1 MQETHL
7 LSERRNQKNLLWR
20 GNKIDIQENHE
31 QEGYCFVI
39 ISLDFKKWGHN
50 RNQNINICVSEC
62 LAGSYQS
69 LPVGISSRHEEL
81 KCKGSRGEDS
91 QNTQQEEN
99 RQLDIRQLKW
109 RDQKCHIPNCG
120 RQDVPLQDPTGNRKW
135 NRTPGFRATDQS
147 EVIFIT
153 WKTLLLKAL
162 FPRHGCGMCPA
173 CPDVC
178 YSFRESL
185 LLKDITAG

>member
-7 LSERRNQKNLLWR
+7 LSERRNQKKLLWW
-20 GNKIDIQENHE
+20 GNKVDFQENHE
-31 QEGYCFVI
+31 QESYCSVI

-50 RNQNINICVSEC
+50 RNLNINICVSEC
-62 LAGSYQS
+62 LAGSCQS
-69 LPVGISSRHEEL
+69 LPVGMSSRHEEV
-81 KCKGSRGEDS
+81 KRKGSRGEDS
-91 QNTQQEEN
+91 QNTQEEN
-99 RQLDIRQLKW
+99 RQLDTRQLKW

-120 RQDVPLQDPTGNRKW
+120 RQDVPLQDPRENRKW
-135 NRTPGFRATDQS
+135 NGTPGFRATDQS

-162 FPRHGCGMCPA
+162 FPRHGWGMSPA
-173 CPDVC
+173 CPDAC

-185 LLKDITAG
+185 LLKNLTAS